1 MTQDEYNKP
10 SSISE
15 SRWSLVDKGPLGLK
29 VGGGGW
35 ISELLK
41 VLSVILPVARDNST
55 WSFTFFSESRP
66 V

>member
-15 SRWSLVDKGPLGLK
+15 SRWLLVEKGPLGLK

-35 ISELLK
+35 ILELLK
-41 VLSVILPVARDNST
+41 VLSVILSVA
-55 WSFTFFSESRP
+55 
-66 V
+66 